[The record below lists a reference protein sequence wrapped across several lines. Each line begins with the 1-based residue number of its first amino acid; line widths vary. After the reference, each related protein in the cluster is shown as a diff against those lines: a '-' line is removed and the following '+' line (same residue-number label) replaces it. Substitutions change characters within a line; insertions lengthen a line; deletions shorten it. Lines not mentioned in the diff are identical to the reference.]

1 MQPSCSISIR
11 RWPIPKILGAD
22 AILQHLRHRTVFNF
36 QIILTISCKTPFNM
50 SVNTTLPD
58 QSLIAACAAA
68 KRAIG
73 TRKGEQD
80 T

>member
-1 MQPSCSISIR
+1 MNGCTFFMHKLKVDAPCDASTST
-11 RWPIPKILGAD
+11 IL
-22 AILQHLRHRTVFNF
+22 
-36 QIILTISCKTPFNM
+36 
-50 SVNTTLPD
+50 SVRFDYASSP
-58 QSLIAACAAA
+58 AACAAA